1 MIGTDKNGMIKKV
14 LILCVSCC
22 LFASQALA
30 AKVTQQ
36 WDLDEYEKNAAMPK
50 SEFFNRSIKR
60 LSQLPGF
67 NCRFDQL
74 IAFAD
79 GGGKHYSGSVAVLKP
94 KRFRWQYQQPYE
106 QLYLGDGDMIWHYEP
121 DLMQA
126 ERLNNIEA
134 VDSSV
139 MGLLDGSITATEI
152 KMFKRE
158 YDSELDIQRFQV
170 RLKDSPEVWL
180 GFSKYGDLVYIERQD
195 TLGNSNQMRLSECSY
210 IAPPKNLFSFT
221 PPKGVD
227 VLDMRQSK

>member
-1 MIGTDKNGMIKKV
+1 MMFSDKHKPIRKILM
-14 LILCVSCC
+14 LCVCC
-22 LFASQALA
+22 CFSASQIFA

-36 WDLDEYEKNAAMPK
+36 WDMDEYEKNAAMPK

-60 LSQLPGF
+60 LSRLPGF
-67 NCRFDQL
+67 LCHFDQL
-74 IAFAD
+74 IAFTD

-126 ERLNNIEA
+126 ERLDNIEA
-134 VDSSV
+134 VDASV
-139 MGLLDGSITATEI
+139 MGLLDGSIAATEI

-158 YDSELDIQRFQV
+158 YDSDLDIQRFQV

-195 TLGNSNQMRLSECSY
+195 TLGNSNQMRLSACSY
-210 IAPPKNLFSFT
+210 IAPPKKLFSFT
-221 PPKGVD
+221 PPEGVD

>member
-1 MIGTDKNGMIKKV
+1 MFAANNKLMRDLFM
-14 LILCVSCC
+14 LCSLCCMFVSPA
-22 LFASQALA
+22 FA

-36 WDLDEYEKNAAMPK
+36 LHLDEVEKSATMPK
-50 SEFFNRSIKR
+50 SAFFNRSIRR

-67 NCRFDQL
+67 LCHFDQL
-74 IAFAD
+74 IAFTD

-106 QLYLGDGDMIWHYEP
+106 QLYLGDGEMIWHYEP

-126 ERLNNIEA
+126 ERLDNIEA
-134 VDSSV
+134 VDASV
-139 MGLLDGSITATEI
+139 MGLLDGSIAATDI

-158 YDSELDIQRFQV
+158 YDSDLDIQRFQV
-170 RLKDSPEVWL
+170 RLKGSPEVWL
-180 GFSKYGDLVYIERQD
+180 GFSKDGDLVYIERQD

-221 PPKGVD
+221 PPAGVD
-227 VLDMRQSK
+227 VLDMRRSK